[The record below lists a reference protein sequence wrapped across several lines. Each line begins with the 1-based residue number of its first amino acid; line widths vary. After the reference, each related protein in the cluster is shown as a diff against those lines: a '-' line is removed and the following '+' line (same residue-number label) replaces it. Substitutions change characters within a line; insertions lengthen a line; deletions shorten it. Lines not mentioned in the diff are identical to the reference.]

1 MSPEKNP
8 FNYNVLR
15 GGQVDP
21 TSKLYQRSIAGREK
35 LGDYLSRLWN
45 QGADEADVFMAGV
58 KSLMS
63 RGHGYVGAYLDSKNP
78 NRTYTKNEAMAIADA
93 VMSQENIGEHP
104 KARMTRDKTDEG
116 KAARKEANKARGFG
130 PKQAP
135 GAKAMPVGQQRK
147 QPGGRG
153 KGTGSPADPGDR
165 TPGEREGIGEPQKGP
180 VSEWQN
186 ILEKRMNGEAT
197 TQDVIEG
204 FRKTY
209 QSRLSDSPENVKKR
223 EDAARARRD
232 DLREN
237 IAAGG
242 RSTEDSGPEDTGAPE
257 QEDQRPQTI
266 KVEGTVLRELSGNF
280 DRAYKDA
287 RKLLIDNEKR
297 KTKGAWD
304 PSKEKYIQPEA
315 DDLKFLIEDS
325 IESLND
331 QYNGS
336 LDTKGA
342 KDSLRKLVVDKLGI
356 DPYEGED
363 EPQTAAAPAPAQP
376 GTEAPAPAQPGA
388 KAPSPAQPEAK
399 APAQPGTEAPAPAQ
413 PEAKAPAQPG
423 AKAPAPAQPG
433 AKAPSPAQPEAK
445 APAQPGA
452 KAPTPAQPGTEA
464 PSPAQ
469 PGAKKPGAGLNIP
482 TTSRKTGGGGF
493 APSSK
498 EERANTVKEVAAALP
513 EIAKSGSLEDFKA
526 SLYNYQPGLFGKQ
539 GFDTNPDAE
548 PFPAGPEESAPS
560 SDLPGAPSSRP
571 APPTAK
577 AGQPGQQSMF
587 RADGITPR
595 TGRGF
600 GSNVPKPPAQPEP
613 AQPEPAAE
621 PAAQPENKG
630 FGKDIR
636 KGKKA
641 NPQPTP
647 AEKPAGPETYKQGN
661 IFGKRGYETGQS
673 DNPLEDQEPDPYAKW
688 RGTPAEPRTDA
699 TAGTADPN
707 QTEIFR
713 ANTNYKKPTP
723 RPSLIGKKPSKN
735 AKQRKAAKAKQA
747 EAKRAQ
753 TRAAKKGTT
762 SSAEY
767 QEFAQSI
774 RSLMR

>member
-78 NRTYTKNEAMAIADA
+78 NRTYTKNEAMAIADS

-116 KAARKEANKARGFG
+116 KAARKEANRARGFG

-165 TPGEREGIGEPQKGP
+165 TPGEREGIGEPQRGP

-186 ILEKRMNGEAT
+186 VLEEWKGGKAT
-197 TQDVIEG
+197 TKDVLDA
-204 FRKTY
+204 FRSKY

-242 RSTEDSGPEDTGAPE
+242 RSTEDSGPEDTDGAAPE
-257 QEDQRPQTI
+257 TAPEAVKANRNEL
-266 KVEGTVLRELSGNF
+266 EGGF
-280 DRAYKDA
+280 DREWKQYFNNRNNFAKKGTIWNDDKQEAFIDSFYKEVIEKGILKDTIEDYIDGLNEGNLDVKDA
-287 RKLLIDNEKR
+287 RER
-297 KTKGAWD
+297 
-304 PSKEKYIQPEA
+304 
-315 DDLKFLIEDS
+315 
-325 IESLND
+325 
-331 QYNGS
+331 
-336 LDTKGA
+336 
-342 KDSLRKLVVDKLGI
+342 LRKLAVDKLGV

-363 EPQTAAAPAPAQP
+363 EPQTAAAPSPAQP
-376 GTEAPAPAQPGA
+376 GTEAPA
-388 KAPSPAQPEAK
+388 PAQPEAK

-423 AKAPAPAQPG
+423 AKAP
-433 AKAPSPAQPEAK
+433 SPAQPEAK
-445 APAQPGA
+445 APAQPGPKAPTQPGA
-452 KAPTPAQPGTEA
+452 KAPAPAQPGTEA
-464 PSPAQ
+464 PAPAK

-526 SLYNYQPGLFGKQ
+526 GLSSL
-539 GFDTNPDAE
+539 FDGT
-548 PFPAGPEESAPS
+548 
-560 SDLPGAPSSRP
+560 
-571 APPTAK
+571 
-577 AGQPGQQSMF
+577 
-587 RADGITPR
+587 
-595 TGRGF
+595 
-600 GSNVPKPPAQPEP
+600 
-613 AQPEPAAE
+613 
-621 PAAQPENKG
+621 
-630 FGKDIR
+630 
-636 KGKKA
+636 
-641 NPQPTP
+641 
-647 AEKPAGPETYKQGN
+647 
-661 IFGKRGYETGQS
+661 GYETGGS
-673 DNPLEDQEPDPYAKW
+673 DNPLEDQGPDPYAKW

-699 TAGTADPN
+699 TAGTGDPN

-723 RPSLIGKKPSKN
+723 RPSLIRQKPKPEAPARAAGSSDSERLKQLMDSGMNTAQAGAQLRSEKGLPKVSRN
-735 AKQRKAAKAKQA
+735 AAQRK
-747 EAKRAQ
+747 
-753 TRAAKKGTT
+753 AAKKGTT

>member
-78 NRTYTKNEAMAIADA
+78 NRTYTKNEAMAIADS

-116 KAARKEANKARGFG
+116 KAARKEANRARGFG

-165 TPGEREGIGEPQKGP
+165 TPGEREGIGEPQRGP

-186 ILEKRMNGEAT
+186 VLEEWKGGKAT
-197 TQDVIEG
+197 TKDVLDA
-204 FRKTY
+204 FRSKY

-242 RSTEDSGPEDTGAPE
+242 RSTEDSGPEDTDGAAPE
-257 QEDQRPQTI
+257 TAPEAVKANRNEL
-266 KVEGTVLRELSGNF
+266 EGGF
-280 DRAYKDA
+280 DREWKQYFNNRNNFAKKGTIWNDDKQEAFIDSFYKEVIEKGILKDTIEDYIDGLNEGNLDVKDA
-287 RKLLIDNEKR
+287 RER
-297 KTKGAWD
+297 
-304 PSKEKYIQPEA
+304 
-315 DDLKFLIEDS
+315 
-325 IESLND
+325 
-331 QYNGS
+331 
-336 LDTKGA
+336 
-342 KDSLRKLVVDKLGI
+342 LRKLAVDKLGV

-363 EPQTAAAPAPAQP
+363 EPQTAAAPSPAQP
-376 GTEAPAPAQPGA
+376 GTEAPA
-388 KAPSPAQPEAK
+388 PAQPEAK

-423 AKAPAPAQPG
+423 AKAPSPAQPEAKAPAQPGPKAPTQPGAKAPAPAQPGTEAPAPAKPGAKKPGAGLNIPTTSRKTGGGGFAPSSKEERAKAPAQPG

-452 KAPTPAQPGTEA
+452 KAPAPAQPGTEA
-464 PSPAQ
+464 PAPAK

-526 SLYNYQPGLFGKQ
+526 GLSSL
-539 GFDTNPDAE
+539 FDGT
-548 PFPAGPEESAPS
+548 
-560 SDLPGAPSSRP
+560 
-571 APPTAK
+571 
-577 AGQPGQQSMF
+577 
-587 RADGITPR
+587 
-595 TGRGF
+595 
-600 GSNVPKPPAQPEP
+600 
-613 AQPEPAAE
+613 
-621 PAAQPENKG
+621 
-630 FGKDIR
+630 
-636 KGKKA
+636 
-641 NPQPTP
+641 
-647 AEKPAGPETYKQGN
+647 
-661 IFGKRGYETGQS
+661 GYETGGS
-673 DNPLEDQEPDPYAKW
+673 DNPLEDQGPDPYAKW

-699 TAGTADPN
+699 TAGTGDPN

-723 RPSLIGKKPSKN
+723 RPSLIRQKPKPEAPARAAGSSDSERLKQLMDSGMNTAQAGAQLRSEKGLPKVSRN
-735 AKQRKAAKAKQA
+735 AAQRK
-747 EAKRAQ
+747 
-753 TRAAKKGTT
+753 AAKKGTT